1 MEWQALVDGIHVII
15 GSDSDTITWWQ
26 MSIRAIGV
34 FFYLLLLI
42 RFGSERIFGKNTSF
56 DIVVSVVLGSS
67 LSRALTGNA
76 SFFPTLAASAALVL
90 LHMLLAK
97 AAFKSKRL
105 GHLLKGKEVQLIDS
119 GKFLWDGLRRT
130 SITEHDVLEGLRS
143 SGGITDIEQVKAAYL
158 ERSGKISVIKKT

>member
-1 MEWQALVDGIHVII
+1 
-15 GSDSDTITWWQ
+15 
-26 MSIRAIGV
+26 
-34 FFYLLLLI
+34 
-42 RFGSERIFGKNTSF
+42 
-56 DIVVSVVLGSS
+56 
-67 LSRALTGNA
+67 
-76 SFFPTLAASAALVL
+76 
-90 LHMLLAK
+90 MLLAK